1 MPSSMLMKDK
11 WFPLPHNTQHSW
23 CHGIETGTANS
34 TTIYPLCMYDEGLG
48 SPSGRDTN
56 PEHASF
62 AEVSYPNIHVD
73 SRVNSVF
80 AVLELS
86 LTKGALET
94 DKITALR
101 IGVMPIFTSFLENL
115 TAKDEKSTMEIE
127 DILELQH
134 EDTDRQCY
142 PLYNG
147 VKMTEKFTGSATLS
161 ASVPGL
167 TTTQVL
173 EGVTWDID
181 SYYDALHYFT
191 NGKKLGKSQGG
202 LKWYTLTRQH
212 PRVKIGIKL
221 RSKSKYAN
229 PYMFFGVMTHC
240 PQTDN
245 IHQIPPAG
253 DTTNINHVYADIRW
267 RFNEWNPKFNFEKV

>member
-1 MPSSMLMKDK
+1 MANYKLMKDK

-23 CHGIETGTANS
+23 AHGLETGAANQS
-34 TTIYPLCMYDEGLG
+34 TIYPLVMYDEGLG

-62 AEVSYPNIHVD
+62 TEVSYPNVHVD

-86 LTKGALET
+86 LTKEALET
-94 DKITALR
+94 DKLTAMR
-101 IGVMPIFTSFLENL
+101 VGVMPIFTSFLENL

-127 DILELQH
+127 DVLELQH

-142 PLYNG
+142 PLFNG
-147 VKMTEKFTGSATLS
+147 IKMTEKFTNSALLS

-173 EGVTWDID
+173 EGVTMDYD
-181 SYYDALHYFT
+181 SYYDCLHYYT
-191 NGKKLGKSQGG
+191 NGKKLKSSQGG

-221 RSKSKYAN
+221 RSKTKYAN
-229 PYMFFGVMTHC
+229 PYMFFGVGVHV
-240 PQTDN
+240 PAADN
-245 IHQIPPAG
+245 IYQIPPA
-253 DTTNINHVYADIRW
+253 DDVTNVNHLFADIRW
-267 RFNEWNPKFNFEKV
+267 RFNEWNSKFNFEKV